1 MPGNYVND
9 ISINGSINKYM
20 PPSIN
25 RSLTTIH
32 TPGVNTP
39 PRFFFTCNTIMR
51 AKLERIRIQIKG

>member
-1 MPGNYVND
+1 
-9 ISINGSINKYM
+9 M

-25 RSLTTIH
+25 RSLTTIY

-39 PRFFFTCNTIMR
+39 PLFFFACNTIMR

>member
-1 MPGNYVND
+1 
-9 ISINGSINKYM
+9 M

-25 RSLTTIH
+25 RSLTTIS

-39 PRFFFTCNTIMR
+39 PLFFFTCNTIMR